1 VGSPFDADSHAD
13 SPKRSIVDQL
23 LQEGLIGAPT
33 RASAQRLQIGVLRV
47 MITDKLAS
55 YGAAK
60 REVMPGIEH
69 RQYSTTE
76 RKTRTSRR
84 ADESVR

>member
-1 VGSPFDADSHAD
+1 
-13 SPKRSIVDQL
+13 
-23 LQEGLIGAPT
+23 
-33 RASAQRLQIGVLRV
+33 

-60 REVMPGIEH
+60 REVMPGMSIAST
-69 RQYSTTE
+69 RGSTTE

-84 ADESVR
+84 ADESGR